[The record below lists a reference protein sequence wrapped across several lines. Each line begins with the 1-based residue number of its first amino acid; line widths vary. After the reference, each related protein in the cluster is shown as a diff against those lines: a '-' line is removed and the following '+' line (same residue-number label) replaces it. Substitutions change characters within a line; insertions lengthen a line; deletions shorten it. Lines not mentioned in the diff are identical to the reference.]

1 MQRATPILHRLGLV
15 LLCAAYVQG
24 PLTKMLDF
32 PGALAEMA
40 HFGLRPP
47 LLFALGVIVFELAA
61 SAAVISGMLRRPA
74 ALALGAFTIAAS
86 VVALPFWTLP
96 AGHER
101 LMAMN
106 GFFEHLGLA
115 GAFLLVALA
124 TKGEPS

>member
-24 PLTKMLDF
+24 PLAKMLDF

-47 LLFALGVIVFELAA
+47 LLFAIGVIVFELAA
-61 SAAVISGMLRRPA
+61 SAAVISGVLRRPA

-86 VVALPFWTLP
+86 LVALPFWTLP

-101 LMAMN
+101 MMATN

-115 GAFLLVALA
+115 SAFLLVALA
-124 TKGEPS
+124 AKDGSS